1 MYKKSL
7 YKHIEFYMHKN
18 LFLVIN
24 GIQSKYFLLVHSY
37 INNVLHIFEQNIYY
51 YVR

>member
-18 LFLVIN
+18 IFPYN
-24 GIQSKYFLLVHSY
+24 KWNAIQAFSM
-37 INNVLHIFEQNIYY
+37 Q
-51 YVR
+51 